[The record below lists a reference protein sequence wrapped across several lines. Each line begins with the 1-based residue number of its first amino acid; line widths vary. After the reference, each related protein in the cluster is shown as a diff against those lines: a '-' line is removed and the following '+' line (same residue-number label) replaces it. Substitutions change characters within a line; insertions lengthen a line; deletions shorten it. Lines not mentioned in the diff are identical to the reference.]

1 VVIVTG
7 ASSGIGEH
15 FVRVLHGAGARV
27 VAAARREERLQA
39 LADDC
44 EGVVPM
50 AVDLAVADDRVRFI
64 ERVIA
69 ELGRVDVLVNNAGT
83 GYPYPAE
90 SEELEHWAEVVEVNQ
105 TAVFHLSQLCAR
117 SMLEQG
123 SGVVVNVA
131 SILGLV
137 ASGQIPQVSY
147 AASKGAVV
155 NMTRELAV
163 QWARRG
169 IRVNAIAPGWFLSEM
184 TQEMF
189 DDDGGRTFIRRNT
202 PLGRPG
208 ELAEL
213 DGALLYLASDAS
225 TYTTGTILAV
235 DGGWTAR
242 ERRNREVSERSEQEH
257 PSVRGGEG
265 ALCASSKR
273 SQCDDLPSA
282 PTKRK
287 GLPRSVGPIPGP

>member
-1 VVIVTG
+1 VDPLALFRLDGKVAVVTG
-7 ASSGIGEH
+7 ASSGIGDRMA
-15 FVRVLHGAGARV
+15 RVLHAAGATV
-27 VAAARREERLQA
+27 VAAARREDRLQS
-39 LADDC
+39 LADAC
-44 EGVVPM
+44 SGLVPI
-50 AVDLAVADDRVRFI
+50 AVDLSRPEDREKLVALAV
-64 ERVIA
+64 EGT
-69 ELGRVDVLVNNAGT
+69 GRVDVLVNNAGI

-90 SEELEHWAEVVEVNQ
+90 DESLEHWSSVIEVNQ
-105 TAVFHLSQLCAR
+105 TAVFHLSQLAGR
-117 SMLEQG
+117 VMLAQG

-137 ASGQIPQVSY
+137 ASGQIPQISY

-189 DDDGGRTFIRRNT
+189 DDEGGRTFIRRNT
-202 PLGRPG
+202 PMGRPG

-213 DGALLYLASDAS
+213 DGALLYLCSDAS
-225 TYTTGTILAV
+225 SYTTGTILAV

-242 ERRNREVSERSEQEH
+242 
-257 PSVRGGEG
+257 
-265 ALCASSKR
+265 
-273 SQCDDLPSA
+273 
-282 PTKRK
+282 
-287 GLPRSVGPIPGP
+287 

>member
-1 VVIVTG
+1 VALDPLAPFRLDGRVAVVTG
-7 ASSGIGEH
+7 ASAGLGQR
-15 FVRVLHGAGARV
+15 FAAVLHAAGAQV
-27 VAAARREERLQA
+27 IAVARREERLQA
-39 LADDC
+39 LADECDGIVPLAADLSSSAGREEMAATVI
-44 EGVVPM
+44 EG
-50 AVDLAVADDRVRFI
+50 F
-64 ERVIA
+64 
-69 ELGRVDVLVNNAGT
+69 GRVDILVNNAGV

-90 SEELEHWAEVVEVNQ
+90 DESLEHWANVIEVNQ
-105 TAVFHLSQLCAR
+105 TAVFHLCQLCGR

-123 SGVVVNVA
+123 SGVIVNVA

-202 PLGRPG
+202 PMGRPG
-208 ELAEL
+208 EPHEL

-225 TYTTGTILAV
+225 TYTTGTILPV
-235 DGGWTAR
+235 DGGWVAR
-242 ERRNREVSERSEQEH
+242 
-257 PSVRGGEG
+257 
-265 ALCASSKR
+265 
-273 SQCDDLPSA
+273 
-282 PTKRK
+282 
-287 GLPRSVGPIPGP
+287 

>member
-1 VVIVTG
+1 VDPLALFRLDGKVAVVTG
-7 ASSGIGEH
+7 ASSGIGDRMS
-15 FVRVLHGAGARV
+15 RVLHAAGATV
-27 VAAARREERLQA
+27 VAAARREDRLKA

-44 EGVVPM
+44 PGLVPI
-50 AVDLAVADDRVRFI
+50 AVDLSIAD
-64 ERVIA
+64 ERERLSA
-69 ELGRVDVLVNNAGT
+69 EAAEVSGRIDVLVNNAGI

-90 SEELEHWAEVVEVNQ
+90 DEALDHWSSVIEVNQ
-105 TAVFHLSQLCAR
+105 TAVFHLSQLAGR
-117 SMLEQG
+117 VMLAQG
-123 SGVVVNVA
+123 SGVIVNVA

-137 ASGQIPQVSY
+137 ASGQIPQISY

-189 DDDGGRTFIRRNT
+189 DDEGGRTFIRRNT
-202 PLGRPG
+202 PMGRPG

-213 DGALLYLASDAS
+213 DGALLYLCSDAS
-225 TYTTGTILAV
+225 SYTTGTILAV

-242 ERRNREVSERSEQEH
+242 
-257 PSVRGGEG
+257 
-265 ALCASSKR
+265 
-273 SQCDDLPSA
+273 
-282 PTKRK
+282 
-287 GLPRSVGPIPGP
+287 

>member
-1 VVIVTG
+1 MPALDPFASFRLDGRVVIVTG
-7 ASSGIGEH
+7 ASSGIGERFAH
-15 FVRVLHGAGARV
+15 VLHAAGAQV
-27 VAAARREERLQA
+27 VAAARREDRLEA
-39 LADDC
+39 LAKEC
-44 EGVVPM
+44 EGLFPVS
-50 AVDLAVADDRVRFI
+50 VDLAMPEERAKLVDLTVERF
-64 ERVIA
+64 
-69 ELGRVDVLVNNAGT
+69 GRVDVLVNNAGIGDT
-83 GYPYPAE
+83 YPAQDE
-90 SEELEHWAEVVEVNQ
+90 PLEHWGRVIEINQ
-105 TAVFHLSQLCAR
+105 TAVFHLSQLCGR
-117 SMLEQG
+117 TMLEQG

-189 DDDGGRTFIRRNT
+189 DDEGGRSFIRRNT
-202 PLGRPG
+202 PMGRPG

-225 TYTTGTILAV
+225 TYTTGAILAV
-235 DGGWTAR
+235 DGGWVAR
-242 ERRNREVSERSEQEH
+242 
-257 PSVRGGEG
+257 
-265 ALCASSKR
+265 
-273 SQCDDLPSA
+273 
-282 PTKRK
+282 
-287 GLPRSVGPIPGP
+287 